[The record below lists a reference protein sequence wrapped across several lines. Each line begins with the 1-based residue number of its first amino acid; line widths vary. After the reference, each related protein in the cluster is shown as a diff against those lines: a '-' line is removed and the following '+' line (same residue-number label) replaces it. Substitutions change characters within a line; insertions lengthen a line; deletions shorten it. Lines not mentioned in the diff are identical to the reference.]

1 MSKMYI
7 CPKCNAKFLESDLA
21 YTKVSENQVG
31 NVLDL
36 NCKKCGTSLIFRG
49 EKKPFAKQ
57 QKKELFT
64 KEDID
69 KLYWLYADLDE
80 IIDMF

>member
-1 MSKMYI
+1 MNAYI
-7 CPKCNAKFLESDLA
+7 CLKCNAKFLECDLS

-36 NCKKCGTSLIFRG
+36 NCKKCGSSLILRG

-57 QKKELFT
+57 QKKELFN
-64 KEDID
+64 KEEIE
-69 KLYWLYADLDE
+69 KLSWLFADLDE
-80 IIDMF
+80 NINMF